1 MPVFN
6 FQGIP
11 KSSYYKM
18 IDIWFLF
25 LLSLVVFTIICHTI
39 ITIILGPES
48 AENKYFSQQ
57 QPNKKLFSRR
67 RSGAQSGITQNGST
81 FYDEDDE
88 EEIEELQNAKTANL
102 FGMGAFAAI
111 LVLFNIIFWVYAL
124 EEHGNP
130 VEHYLNVK
138 DSEVVE

>member
-1 MPVFN
+1 
-6 FQGIP
+6 
-11 KSSYYKM
+11 M

-111 LVLFNIIFWVYAL
+111 LILFNIIFWVYAL

-130 VEHYLNVK
+130 VEHYLNVR
-138 DSEVVE
+138 DSDVE